1 MFTGS
6 SALEEFC
13 KFCFVDET
21 SLVHRDKRQVV
32 WAHNSARFDGMFVLQ
47 GFCNIMSSDPS
58 VVFDGRSPIQI
69 KWKKVC
75 FKDTFK
81 YVMSSLAAWAK
92 QFDLKLLKGYFPHGF
107 NLPENQDY
115 VGLIPDEFFFETKF
129 MKEKQYAEFKQW
141 YDAKHVAI
149 EMGREPLW
157 DFQTEI
163 LKYCENDVDILA
175 EAWLM
180 YQNKMFDLTGIFR
193 GGGAS

>member
-1 MFTGS
+1 MGKTIRFEI
-6 SALEEFC
+6 A
-13 KFCFVDET
+13 
-21 SLVHRDKRQVV
+21 KRLFSTWFQ
-32 WAHNSARFDGMFVLQ
+32 
-47 GFCNIMSSDPS
+47 
-58 VVFDGRSPIQI
+58 
-69 KWKKVC
+69 
-75 FKDTFK
+75 
-81 YVMSSLAAWAK
+81 
-92 QFDLKLLKGYFPHGF
+92 
-107 NLPENQDY
+107 LPENHDY

-193 GGGAS
+193 GGGGAS